1 MKRAAHLETDYD
13 NLVFCCSACNLSKSK
28 ISLCLKPHDDDI
40 SAHVMFRESGV
51 AVGITRKG
59 KSFIR
64 TLSLNSDPRV
74 KFRRRWIDIYKR
86 AIRTGD
92 RSEVIGWPED
102 LPDLSKSRP
111 SSNRVNT
118 KHCYFAIRKRQGL
131 PELFVNERPVLEN

>member
-1 MKRAAHLETDYD
+1 
-13 NLVFCCSACNLSKSK
+13 
-28 ISLCLKPHDDDI
+28 
-40 SAHVMFRESGV
+40 MFRESGV